1 MGRKIYDDDDGRTVA
16 DMSGIDGGFS
26 NPFGKKKKPA
36 QDPDQTKNLHHEP
49 IMNKKEEFW
58 YIMGALKAAL
68 LIGGAFIVGLGLVI
82 LLILLAGK

>member
-1 MGRKIYDDDDGRTVA
+1 MGRKIYDDDDGRTIA

-26 NPFGKKKKPA
+26 NPFGKKKKSAGNPE
-36 QDPDQTKNLHHEP
+36 KNKNPHNEP
-49 IMNKKEEFW
+49 IMTKKEEFW

-82 LLILLAGK
+82 LLMLTAWR

>member
-1 MGRKIYDDDDGRTVA
+1 MGRKIYDDDDGRTIA

-36 QDPDQTKNLHHEP
+36 QDPDQKQNPHNEP
-49 IMNKKEEFW
+49 IMTKKEEFW

-68 LIGGAFIVGLGLVI
+68 LIGGAFIIGLGLVI
-82 LLILLAGK
+82 LLMLTAWR

>member
-16 DMSGIDGGFS
+16 DMSGIEGGFS
-26 NPFGKKKKPA
+26 NPFGKKKKTEN
-36 QDPDQTKNLHHEP
+36 PDQNQNPHQEP

-68 LIGGAFIVGLGLVI
+68 LIAGAFIVGLGLVI
-82 LLILLAGK
+82 LLFFLAGK

>member
-1 MGRKIYDDDDGRTVA
+1 MGRKIYDDDDGRTIA

-26 NPFGKKKKPA
+26 NPFGRKKKPV
-36 QDPDQTKNLHHEP
+36 QDSDQTKNPHHEP
-49 IMNKKEEFW
+49 IMTKKEEFW

-82 LLILLAGK
+82 LLMLTAWR